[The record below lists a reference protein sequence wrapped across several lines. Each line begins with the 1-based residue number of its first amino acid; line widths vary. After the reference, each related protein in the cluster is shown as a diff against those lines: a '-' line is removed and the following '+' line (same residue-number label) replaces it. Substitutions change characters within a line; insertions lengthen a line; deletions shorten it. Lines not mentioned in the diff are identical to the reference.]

1 MASKHTATAYA
12 NKRIL
17 ALRAQLGAFADVAV
31 KPAMKA
37 PLLGDDAACSWV
49 EMAYES
55 AWNGH
60 PAGPFEFNRAV
71 FEDIKRLYDASEQPV
86 PVLWG
91 HPRHDLG
98 VPIDAA
104 GWIQALEIRDGADG
118 VELWGYVEWTKD
130 AADRIALG
138 AQRFCSVVV
147 DFAPI
152 DRATGEVAGLA
163 ELYELGLTPSPFLPG
178 MTPIT
183 LSRVGTPAR
192 KSTTRSLAMDPKKVL
207 SSIAAAL
214 GLAKDASPEK
224 MKKAFDALVALAN
237 AMAEEQIATIEEP
250 AVAIADGEG
259 VAEMMCGPKKV
270 KGMARIAQSVRAL
283 AEVMAE
289 PVEMPE
295 VETLAEEST
304 EAAGQMILGKLVEA
318 TGLDEAGV
326 VAAIIEKLDQIAATL
341 VAGPVSGMS
350 TDAGAQLMRTTT
362 ELSAHKAR
370 AVELAAT
377 VATLQAQVA
386 ELSQERAARQALERK
401 ARIEASFSRLLSE
414 GRVTDAQREAFT
426 QASEQNEKLALDIYS
441 ALPATAQPPVGAMV
455 TGAKAARENTVSKL
469 SASSDPLVNIF
480 RNDAKAAGLRGKAA
494 DDHVAVMLSKHAARN
509 SNA

>member
-1 MASKHTATAYA
+1 MATKQTATAFA
-12 NKRIL
+12 DRRIL
-17 ALRAQLGAFADVAV
+17 ALRASLGAFADGVA
-31 KPAMKA
+31 PAMKS
-37 PLLGDDAACSWV
+37 PLLVDAACSWV

-60 PAGPFEFNRAV
+60 PAGPFEFNREV
-71 FEDIKRLYDASEQPV
+71 FTDIKRLYDAGEQPV

-104 GWIQALEIRDGADG
+104 GWIQALEIRDGAQG

-152 DRATGEVAGLA
+152 DRATGESAGLA

-192 KSTTRSLAMDPKKVL
+192 KSTTRSLAMDPTKVL
-207 SSIAAAL
+207 MAIATAL
-214 GLAKDASPEK
+214 GLKKDATPEK
-224 MKKAFDALVALAN
+224 MKKAFDALVALAS
-237 AMAEEQIATIEEP
+237 AMAEEQTAIMEP
-250 AVAIADGEG
+250 VAEG
-259 VAEMMCGPKKV
+259 VAEMACGPDKL
-270 KGMARIAQSVRAL
+270 KGLTRIAKSVRAL
-283 AEVMAE
+283 ADEIMTEPMADG
-289 PVEMPE
+289 VVPE
-295 VETLAEEST
+295 VEDLAAEAT
-304 EAAGQMILGKLVEA
+304 EAAGTMVLGKLVEA
-318 TGLDEAGV
+318 TGMDEAGV
-326 VAAIIEKLDQIAATL
+326 LAAVTEKLDQIAALL
-341 VAGPVSGMS
+341 VAGPVSGM
-350 TDAGAQLMRTTT
+350 TADANAQLSRTVT

-377 VATLQAQVA
+377 VTALQAQVA
-386 ELSQERAARQALERK
+386 ELSQERAQRQALERT
-401 ARIEASFSRLLSE
+401 ARIAASFSRLMGE
-414 GRVTDAQREAFT
+414 GRVTEAQRDAFVS
-426 QASEQNEKLALDIYS
+426 ASEQNETLALDIYS
-441 ALPATAQPPVGAMV
+441 ALPATAQPPVGALV
-455 TGAKAARENTVSKL
+455 TGPKAARENGVAKL
-469 SASSDPLVNIF
+469 SSSDPLVNIF
-480 RNDAKAAGLRGKAA
+480 RADARAAGLRGKAA

-509 SNA
+509 SGA

>member
-1 MASKHTATAYA
+1 MASKQTATAFA
-12 NKRIL
+12 DRRIL
-17 ALRAQLGAFADVAV
+17 ALRAQLGAFADGIAA
-31 KPAMKA
+31 PAMKS
-37 PLLGDDAACSWV
+37 PLLSGAPCSWV

-55 AWNGH
+55 EWNGH
-60 PAGPFEFNRAV
+60 PAGPFAFTREV
-71 FEDIKRLYDASEQPV
+71 FTDIKRLYDESEQPV

-104 GWIQALEIRDGADG
+104 GWIQSLEIRDGADG
-118 VELWGYVEWTKD
+118 CELWGYVEWTKD

-152 DRATGEVAGLA
+152 DRVTGEPAGLA

-192 KSTTRSLAMDPKKVL
+192 KSTTRSLAMDPTKVL
-207 SSIAAAL
+207 MAIATAL
-214 GLAKDASPEK
+214 GLKKDATPEK
-224 MKKAFDALVALAN
+224 MKKAFDALVALAG
-237 AMAEEQIATIEEP
+237 AMAEESVPVAEIAS
-250 AVAIADGEG
+250 EG
-259 VAEMMCGPKKV
+259 VAEMMDEKKV
-270 KGMARIAQSVRAL
+270 KGLARIAASVRKL
-283 AEVMAE
+283 ADEVLVEEMPDVEEMAE
-289 PVEMPE
+289 E
-295 VETLAEEST
+295 AT
-304 EAAGQMILGKLVEA
+304 EAAGTMILGKLTEA

-326 VAAIIEKLDQIAATL
+326 LAAITEKLDQIAAML

-350 TDAGAQLMRTTT
+350 ADAGAQMMRQTT

-386 ELSQERAARQALERK
+386 ELSREREARQALERT
-401 ARIEASFSRLLSE
+401 ARIGASFSRLMGE
-414 GRVTDAQREAFT
+414 GRVTEAQRDAFVA
-426 QASEQNEKLALDIYS
+426 ASEQNEKLALDIYS
-441 ALPATAQPPVGAMV
+441 SLPATAQPPTGAMV
-455 TGAKAARENTVSKL
+455 TGAKAARENPVSKL
-469 SASSDPLVNIF
+469 SASNDPLTNIF
-480 RNDAKAAGLRGKAA
+480 RNDAKAAGLRGAAA
-494 DDHVAVMLSKHAARN
+494 DQHVATMLSKHAARN

>member
-1 MASKHTATAYA
+1 MATTATAFA
-12 NKRIL
+12 DKRIL
-17 ALRAQLGAFADVAV
+17 ALRSTLGAFSAGVA
-31 KPAMKA
+31 PAMKS
-37 PLLGDDAACSWV
+37 PLIEGAKYSWV

-71 FEDIKRLYDASEQPV
+71 FEDIKRIYDASEQPV

-104 GWIQALEIRDGADG
+104 GWVQALEVRDGADG
-118 VELWGYVEWTKD
+118 VELWGYVEWTAD
-130 AADRIALG
+130 AAKRIEAG

-152 DRATGEVAGLA
+152 DRATGETAGLA

-192 KSTTRSLAMDPKKVL
+192 KSTTRSLAMDPTKVL
-207 SSIAAAL
+207 MAIATAL
-214 GLAKDASPEK
+214 GLKKDATPEK
-224 MKKAFDALVALAN
+224 MKKAFDALVALAG
-237 AMAEEQIATIEEP
+237 AMAEEKEAILEP
-250 AVAIADGEG
+250 VAEG
-259 VAEMMCGPKKV
+259 VAEMMDEKKV
-270 KGMARIAQSVRAL
+270 KGLARIAASVRKL
-283 AEVMAE
+283 ADEVLVEPMADGMV
-289 PVEMPE
+289 PDVEE
-295 VETLAEEST
+295 LAEEAS
-304 EAAGQMILGKLVEA
+304 EAAGTMVLGKLVEA
-318 TGLDEAGV
+318 TGMDEAGV
-326 VAAIIEKLDQIAATL
+326 LAAVTEKLDQIAALL
-341 VAGPVSGMS
+341 VAGPVSGM
-350 TDAGAQLMRTTT
+350 TADANAQLSRTVT

-377 VATLQAQVA
+377 VTALQAQVA
-386 ELSQERAARQALERK
+386 ELSQERAQRQALERT
-401 ARIEASFSRLLSE
+401 ARIAASFSRLLGE
-414 GRVTDAQREAFT
+414 GRVTEAQRDAFVA
-426 QASEQNEKLALDIYS
+426 ASEQNEKLALDIYS

-455 TGAKAARENTVSKL
+455 TGAKAARENAVSKL
-469 SASSDPLVNIF
+469 SASNDPLVNIF

>member
-1 MASKHTATAYA
+1 MASTATAFA
-12 NKRIL
+12 DKRIL
-17 ALRAQLGAFADVAV
+17 ALRSPLGAFADGI
-31 KPAMKA
+31 KPAMKS
-37 PLLGDDAACSWV
+37 PLLVDAACSWV

-55 AWNGH
+55 EWNGH
-60 PAGPFEFNRAV
+60 PAGPFAFTREV
-71 FEDIKRLYDASEQPV
+71 FADIKRLYDESEQPV

-104 GWIQALEIRDGADG
+104 GWIQSLEIRDGADG

-152 DRATGEVAGLA
+152 DRVTGEPAGLA

-192 KSTTRSLAMDPKKVL
+192 KSTTRSLAMDPTKVL
-207 SSIAAAL
+207 MAIATAL
-214 GLAKDASPEK
+214 GLKKDATPEK
-224 MKKAFDALVALAN
+224 MKKAFDALVALAG
-237 AMAEEQIATIEEP
+237 AMAEESVPVAEIAS
-250 AVAIADGEG
+250 EG
-259 VAEMMCGPKKV
+259 VAEMMDEKKV
-270 KGMARIAQSVRAL
+270 KGLARIAASVRKL
-283 AEVMAE
+283 ADEVLVEEMPDVEEMAE
-289 PVEMPE
+289 E
-295 VETLAEEST
+295 AT
-304 EAAGQMILGKLVEA
+304 EAAGTMILGKLTEA

-326 VAAIIEKLDQIAATL
+326 LAAITEKLDQIAAML

-350 TDAGAQLMRTTT
+350 ADAGAQMMRQTT

-386 ELSQERAARQALERK
+386 ELSREREARQALERT
-401 ARIEASFSRLLSE
+401 ARIAASFSRLMGE
-414 GRVTDAQREAFT
+414 GRVTEAQRDAFVA
-426 QASEQNEKLALDIYS
+426 ASEQNEKLALDIYS
-441 ALPATAQPPVGAMV
+441 SLPATAQPPTGAMV
-455 TGAKAARENTVSKL
+455 TGAKAARENPVSKL
-469 SASSDPLVNIF
+469 SASNDPLVNIF
-480 RNDAKAAGLRGKAA
+480 RADAKAAGLRGKAA
-494 DDHVAVMLSKHAARN
+494 DDHVATMLSKHAARN

>member
-1 MASKHTATAYA
+1 MATKQTATAFA
-12 NKRIL
+12 DRRIL
-17 ALRAQLGAFADVAV
+17 ALRASLGAFADGVA
-31 KPAMKA
+31 KPAMKS
-37 PLLGDDAACSWV
+37 PLLVDAACSWV

-55 AWNGH
+55 EWNGH
-60 PAGPFEFNRAV
+60 PAGPFAFTRAV
-71 FEDIKRLYDASEQPV
+71 FADIKRLYDMGEQPV

-104 GWIQALEIRDGADG
+104 GWIQALEVRDGADG

-147 DFAPI
+147 DFAPT
-152 DRATGEVAGLA
+152 DRVTGESAGLA

-192 KSTTRSLAMDPKKVL
+192 RNTRSLAMDPTKVL
-207 SSIAAAL
+207 MAIAAAL
-214 GLAKDASPEK
+214 GLKKDATPEK
-224 MKKAFDALVALAN
+224 MKKAFDALVSLAG
-237 AMAEEQIATIEEP
+237 AMAEESMPVAEIAS
-250 AVAIADGEG
+250 EG
-259 VAEMMCGPKKV
+259 VAGMMDEKKV
-270 KGMARIAQSVRAL
+270 QGLSRIAVSVRKL
-283 AEVMAE
+283 ADELLVDEM
-289 PVEMPE
+289 VESVPD
-295 VETLAEEST
+295 VSDLAEEAT
-304 EAAGQMILGKLVEA
+304 EAAGTMVLGKLVQA

-326 VAAIIEKLDQIAATL
+326 VAAITEKLDQIAAML

-350 TDAGAQLMRTTT
+350 ADAGAQMMRQTT

-377 VATLQAQVA
+377 VQTLQAQVA
-386 ELSQERAARQALERK
+386 ELSRERVQRQALERT
-401 ARIEASFSRLLSE
+401 ARIASSFARLLDE
-414 GRVTDAQREAFT
+414 GRVTEAQRPAFAS
-426 QASEQNEKLALDIYS
+426 ASEQNETLALDIYS
-441 ALPATAQPPVGAMV
+441 ALPATAQPPVGALV
-455 TGAKAARENTVSKL
+455 TGSKAARENNVAKL
-469 SASSDPLVNIF
+469 SSTDPLVNIF
-480 RNDAKAAGLRGKAA
+480 RADAKAAGLRGKAA

-509 SNA
+509 SGA

>member
-1 MASKHTATAYA
+1 MATKQTATAFA
-12 NKRIL
+12 DRRIL
-17 ALRAQLGAFADVAV
+17 ALRASLGAFADGIA
-31 KPAMKA
+31 PAMKS
-37 PLLGDDAACSWV
+37 PLLVDAACSWV

-55 AWNGH
+55 EWNGH
-60 PAGPFEFNRAV
+60 PAGPFAFNRDV
-71 FEDIKRLYDASEQPV
+71 FRDMKRLYDSGEQPV

-104 GWIQALEIRDGADG
+104 GWIQALEVRDGADG

-138 AQRFCSVVV
+138 AQRYCSVVV

-152 DRATGEVAGLA
+152 DRVTGESAGLA

-192 KSTTRSLAMDPKKVL
+192 RNTRSLAMDPTKVL
-207 SSIAAAL
+207 MAIAAAL
-214 GLAKDASPEK
+214 GLKKDATPEK
-224 MKKAFDALVALAN
+224 MKKAFDALVSLAG
-237 AMAEEQIATIEEP
+237 AMAEESMPVAEIAS
-250 AVAIADGEG
+250 EG
-259 VAEMMCGPKKV
+259 VAGMMDEKKV
-270 KGMARIAQSVRAL
+270 QGLSRIAVSVRKL
-283 AEVMAE
+283 ADELLVDEM
-289 PVEMPE
+289 VESVPD
-295 VETLAEEST
+295 VSDLAEEAT
-304 EAAGQMILGKLVEA
+304 EAAGTMVLGKLVQA

-326 VAAIIEKLDQIAATL
+326 VAAITEKLDQVAAML

-350 TDAGAQLMRTTT
+350 ADAGAQMMRQTT

-377 VATLQAQVA
+377 VQTLQAQVA
-386 ELSQERAARQALERK
+386 ELSRERVQRQALERT
-401 ARIEASFSRLLSE
+401 ARISASFARLLDE
-414 GRVTDAQREAFT
+414 GRVTEAQRPAFAS
-426 QASEQNEKLALDIYS
+426 ASEQNETLALDIYS
-441 ALPATAQPPVGAMV
+441 ALPATAQPPVGALV
-455 TGAKAARENTVSKL
+455 TGAKAARENNVAKL
-469 SASSDPLVNIF
+469 SSTDPLVNIF
-480 RNDAKAAGLRGKAA
+480 RADAKAAGLRGKAA

-509 SNA
+509 SGA

>member
-1 MASKHTATAYA
+1 MATKQTATAFA
-12 NKRIL
+12 DRRIL
-17 ALRAQLGAFADVAV
+17 ALRASIGAFADGVA
-31 KPAMKA
+31 PAMKS
-37 PLLGDDAACSWV
+37 PLLVDAACSWV

-55 AWNGH
+55 EWNGH
-60 PAGPFEFNRAV
+60 PAGPFAFNRDV
-71 FEDIKRLYDASEQPV
+71 FRDMKRLYDSGEQPV

-104 GWIQALEIRDGADG
+104 GWIQALEVRDGADG
-118 VELWGYVEWTKD
+118 VELWGYVEWTRD

-152 DRATGEVAGLA
+152 DRVTGESAGLA

-192 KSTTRSLAMDPKKVL
+192 RNTRSLAMDPTKVL
-207 SSIAAAL
+207 MAIAAAL
-214 GLAKDASPEK
+214 GLKKDATPEK
-224 MKKAFDALVALAN
+224 MKKAFDALVSLAG
-237 AMAEEQIATIEEP
+237 AMAEESMPVAEIAS
-250 AVAIADGEG
+250 EG
-259 VAEMMCGPKKV
+259 VAGMMDEKKV
-270 KGMARIAQSVRAL
+270 QGLSRIAVSVRKL
-283 AEVMAE
+283 ADELLVDEM
-289 PVEMPE
+289 VESVPD
-295 VETLAEEST
+295 VSDLAEEAT
-304 EAAGQMILGKLVEA
+304 EAAGTMVLGKLVQA

-326 VAAIIEKLDQIAATL
+326 VAAITEKLDQVAAML

-350 TDAGAQLMRTTT
+350 ADAGAQMMRQTT

-377 VATLQAQVA
+377 VQTLQAQVA
-386 ELSQERAARQALERK
+386 ELSRERVQRQALERT
-401 ARIEASFSRLLSE
+401 ARISASFSRLLDE
-414 GRVTDAQREAFT
+414 GRVTEAQRTAFVS
-426 QASEQNEKLALDIYS
+426 ASEQNETLALDIYS
-441 ALPATAQPPVGAMV
+441 ALPATAQPPVGALV
-455 TGAKAARENTVSKL
+455 TGSKAARENNVAKL
-469 SASSDPLVNIF
+469 SSTDPLVNIF
-480 RNDAKAAGLRGKAA
+480 RADAKAAGLRGKAA

-509 SNA
+509 SGA

>member
-1 MASKHTATAYA
+1 MASKQTATAFA
-12 NKRIL
+12 DRRIL
-17 ALRAQLGAFADVAV
+17 ALRASLGAFADVVA
-31 KPAMKA
+31 KPAMKS
-37 PLLGDDAACSWV
+37 PLLVDAACSWV

-71 FEDIKRLYDASEQPV
+71 FEDIKRIYDMGEQPV

-104 GWIQALEIRDGADG
+104 GWVQALEVRDGAQG
-118 VELWGYVEWTKD
+118 VELWGYVEWTAD
-130 AADRIALG
+130 AAKRIEAG

-152 DRATGEVAGLA
+152 DRATGEAAGLA

-192 KSTTRSLAMDPKKVL
+192 KSTTRSLAMDPTKVL
-207 SSIAAAL
+207 MAIATAL
-214 GLAKDASPEK
+214 GLKKDATPEK
-224 MKKAFDALVALAN
+224 MKKAFDALVALAG
-237 AMAEEQIATIEEP
+237 AMAEEKEAILEP
-250 AVAIADGEG
+250 VAEG
-259 VAEMMCGPKKV
+259 VAEMMDEKKV
-270 KGMARIAQSVRAL
+270 KGLARIAASVRKL
-283 AEVMAE
+283 ADEVLVEPMADGMV
-289 PVEMPE
+289 PDVEE
-295 VETLAEEST
+295 LAEEAS
-304 EAAGQMILGKLVEA
+304 EAAGTMVLGKLVEA
-318 TGLDEAGV
+318 TGMDEAGV
-326 VAAIIEKLDQIAATL
+326 LAAVTEKLDQIAALL
-341 VAGPVSGMS
+341 VAGPVSGM
-350 TDAGAQLMRTTT
+350 TADANAQLSRTVT

-377 VATLQAQVA
+377 VTALQAQVA
-386 ELSQERAARQALERK
+386 ELSQERAQRQALERT
-401 ARIEASFSRLLSE
+401 ARIAASFSRLLGE
-414 GRVTDAQREAFT
+414 GRVTEAQRDAFAA
-426 QASEQNEKLALDIYS
+426 ASEQNEKLALDIYS

-455 TGAKAARENTVSKL
+455 TGAKAARENAVSKL
-469 SASSDPLVNIF
+469 SASNDPLVNIF

-494 DDHVAVMLSKHAARN
+494 DDHVATMLSKHAARN

>member
-1 MASKHTATAYA
+1 MASKQTATAFSDR
-12 NKRIL
+12 RIL
-17 ALRAQLGAFADVAV
+17 ALRAQLGAFADVAA

-37 PLLGDDAACSWV
+37 PLLVDAACSWV

-104 GWIQALEIRDGADG
+104 GWIQALEIRDGAQG

-152 DRATGEVAGLA
+152 DRVTGESAGLA

-183 LSRVGTPAR
+183 LSRVGAPSR
-192 KSTTRSLAMDPKKVL
+192 KSTRSLAMDPTKVL
-207 SSIAAAL
+207 MSIATAL
-214 GLAKDASPEK
+214 GLKKDATPEK
-224 MKKAFDALVALAN
+224 MKKAFDALVALAG
-237 AMAEEQIATIEEP
+237 AMAEEKEAILEP
-250 AVAIADGEG
+250 VAEG
-259 VAEMMCGPKKV
+259 VAEMMDEKKV
-270 KGMARIAQSVRAL
+270 KGLARIAASVRKL
-283 AEVMAE
+283 ADEIMVEPMA
-289 PVEMPE
+289 EMPE
-295 VETLAEEST
+295 VEDLAAEAT
-304 EAAGQMILGKLVEA
+304 EAAGTMVLGKLVEA
-318 TGLDEAGV
+318 TGMDEV
-326 VAAIIEKLDQIAATL
+326 CVDAAATEKLDQIAALL
-341 VAGPVSGMS
+341 VAGPVSGM
-350 TDAGAQLMRTTT
+350 TADANAQLSRTVT

-377 VATLQAQVA
+377 VTALQAQVA
-386 ELSQERAARQALERK
+386 ELSQERAQRQALERT
-401 ARIEASFSRLLSE
+401 ARIAASFSRLLGE
-414 GRVTDAQREAFT
+414 GRVTEAQRDAFVA
-426 QASEQNEKLALDIYS
+426 ASEQNEKLALDIYS

-455 TGAKAARENTVSKL
+455 TGAKAARENAVSKL
-469 SASSDPLVNIF
+469 SASNDPLVNIF

>member
-1 MASKHTATAYA
+1 MATKQTATAFA
-12 NKRIL
+12 DRRIL
-17 ALRAQLGAFADVAV
+17 ALRASLGAFADGI
-31 KPAMKA
+31 KPTMKS
-37 PLLGDDAACSWV
+37 PLLVDAACSWV

-55 AWNGH
+55 EWNGH
-60 PAGPFEFNRAV
+60 PAGPFAFTRAV
-71 FEDIKRLYDASEQPV
+71 FADIKRLYDMGEQPV

-104 GWIQALEIRDGADG
+104 GWIQALEIRDGAQG

-152 DRATGEVAGLA
+152 DRVTGESAGLA

-183 LSRVGTPAR
+183 LSRVGAPSR
-192 KSTTRSLAMDPKKVL
+192 KSTRSLAMDPTKVL
-207 SSIAAAL
+207 MAIATAL
-214 GLAKDASPEK
+214 GLKKDATPEK
-224 MKKAFDALVALAN
+224 MKKAFDALVALAG
-237 AMAEEQIATIEEP
+237 AMAEESMPVAEIAS
-250 AVAIADGEG
+250 EG
-259 VAEMMCGPKKV
+259 VAEMMMDEKKV
-270 KGMARIAQSVRAL
+270 KGLSRIAAGVRKL
-283 AEVMAE
+283 ADELLIEEMPDVEDMAE
-289 PVEMPE
+289 E
-295 VETLAEEST
+295 AS
-304 EAAGQMILGKLVEA
+304 EAAGTMILGKLTEA

-326 VAAIIEKLDQIAATL
+326 VAAITEKLDQIAAML

-350 TDAGAQLMRTTT
+350 ADAGAQMMRQTT

-377 VATLQAQVA
+377 VQTLQAQVA
-386 ELSQERAARQALERK
+386 ELSQERAQRQALERT
-401 ARIEASFSRLLSE
+401 ARIAASFSRLMGE
-414 GRVTDAQREAFT
+414 GRVTEAQRDTFVK
-426 QASEQNEKLALDIYS
+426 ASEQNETLALDIYS
-441 ALPATAQPPVGAMV
+441 ALPATAQPPVGALV
-455 TGAKAARENTVSKL
+455 TGPKAARENSVAKL
-469 SASSDPLVNIF
+469 SSSDPLVNIF
-480 RNDAKAAGLRGKAA
+480 RADAKAAGLRGKAA

-509 SNA
+509 SGA

>member
-1 MASKHTATAYA
+1 MASKHTATAFA
-12 NKRIL
+12 DRRIL
-17 ALRAQLGAFADVAV
+17 ALRAQLGAFADAAYT
-31 KPAMKA
+31 PAMKA
-37 PLLGDDAACSWV
+37 PLLADAACSWV

-55 AWNGH
+55 EWHGH
-60 PAGPFEFNRAV
+60 PAGPFAFTRAV
-71 FEDIKRLYDASEQPV
+71 FEDIKRLYDMSEQPV

-104 GWIQALEIRDGADG
+104 GWIQALEIRDGAQG
-118 VELWGYVEWTKD
+118 VELWGYAEWTKD

-192 KSTTRSLAMDPKKVL
+192 KSTTRSLAMDPTKVL
-207 SSIAAAL
+207 MAIATAL
-214 GLAKDASPEK
+214 GLKKDATPEK
-224 MKKAFDALVALAN
+224 MKKAFDALVALAG
-237 AMAEEQIATIEEP
+237 AMAEESMPVAEIAS
-250 AVAIADGEG
+250 EG
-259 VAEMMCGPKKV
+259 VAEMMDEKKV
-270 KGMARIAQSVRAL
+270 KGLSRIAAGVRKLADELLVDEMVESVPD
-283 AEVMAE
+283 VSD
-289 PVEMPE
+289 
-295 VETLAEEST
+295 LAEEAS
-304 EAAGQMILGKLVEA
+304 EAAGTMILGKLVEA
-318 TGLDEAGV
+318 TGMDEAGV
-326 VAAIIEKLDQIAATL
+326 LASITEKLDQIAALL

-386 ELSQERAARQALERK
+386 ELSRERVQRQALERT
-401 ARIEASFSRLLSE
+401 ARIAASFSRLLDE
-414 GRVTDAQREAFT
+414 GRVTEVQRTAFVS
-426 QASEQNEKLALDIYS
+426 ASEQNETLALDIYS
-441 ALPATAQPPVGAMV
+441 ALPATAQPPVGALV
-455 TGAKAARENTVSKL
+455 TGAKAARENSVAKL
-469 SASSDPLVNIF
+469 STSDPLVNIF
-480 RNDAKAAGLRGKAA
+480 RADAKAAGLRGKAA
-494 DDHVAVMLSKHAARN
+494 DDHIAVMLSKHAARN

>member
-1 MASKHTATAYA
+1 MASTATAFA
-12 NKRIL
+12 DKRIL
-17 ALRAQLGAFADVAV
+17 ALRSPLGAFADGI

-37 PLLGDDAACSWV
+37 PLLVDAACSWV

-55 AWNGH
+55 EWNGH
-60 PAGPFEFNRAV
+60 PAGPFAFTREV
-71 FEDIKRLYDASEQPV
+71 FADIKRLYDESEQPV

-104 GWIQALEIRDGADG
+104 GWIQSLEIRDGADG

-152 DRATGEVAGLA
+152 DRVTGEPAGLA

-192 KSTTRSLAMDPKKVL
+192 KSTTRSLAMDPTKVL
-207 SSIAAAL
+207 MAIATAL
-214 GLAKDASPEK
+214 GLKKDATPEK
-224 MKKAFDALVALAN
+224 MKKAFDALVALAG
-237 AMAEEQIATIEEP
+237 AMAEESVPVAEIAS
-250 AVAIADGEG
+250 EG
-259 VAEMMCGPKKV
+259 VAEMMDEKRV
-270 KGMARIAQSVRAL
+270 KGLARIAASVRKL
-283 AEVMAE
+283 ADEVLVEEMPDVEEMAE
-289 PVEMPE
+289 E
-295 VETLAEEST
+295 AT
-304 EAAGQMILGKLVEA
+304 EAAGTMILGKLTEA

-326 VAAIIEKLDQIAATL
+326 LAAITEKLDQIAAML

-350 TDAGAQLMRTTT
+350 ADAGAQMMRQTT

-386 ELSQERAARQALERK
+386 ELSREREARQALERT
-401 ARIEASFSRLLSE
+401 ARIAASFSRLMGE
-414 GRVTDAQREAFT
+414 GRVTEAQRDAFVA
-426 QASEQNEKLALDIYS
+426 ASEQNEKLALDIYS
-441 ALPATAQPPVGAMV
+441 SLPATAQPPTGAMV
-455 TGAKAARENTVSKL
+455 TGAKAARENPVSKL
-469 SASSDPLVNIF
+469 SASNDPLVNIF
-480 RNDAKAAGLRGKAA
+480 RADAKAAGLRGKAA
-494 DDHVAVMLSKHAARN
+494 DDHVATMLSKHAARN

>member
-1 MASKHTATAYA
+1 MASKQTATAFA
-12 NKRIL
+12 DRRIL
-17 ALRAQLGAFADVAV
+17 ALRAQLGAFADVAA

-37 PLLGDDAACSWV
+37 PLLSDAACSWV

-71 FEDIKRLYDASEQPV
+71 FEDIKRLYDSSEQPV

-118 VELWGYVEWTKD
+118 CELWGYCEWTKD

-147 DFAPI
+147 DFAPV
-152 DRATGEVAGLA
+152 DRATGESAGLA

-183 LSRVGTPAR
+183 LSRVGAPSR
-192 KSTTRSLAMDPKKVL
+192 KSTRSLAMDPKKVL

-224 MKKAFDALVALAN
+224 MKRAFDALVALAN
-237 AMAEEQIATIEEP
+237 AMAEEQVATVEEP

-283 AEVMAE
+283 AEVMGE
-289 PVEMPE
+289 SPEMPE
-295 VETLAEEST
+295 VEDLAAEAT
-304 EAAGQMILGKLVEA
+304 EAAGTMVLGKLVEA

-326 VAAIIEKLDQIAATL
+326 VASVIEKLDQIAALL
-341 VAGPVSGMS
+341 VAGPVSGM
-350 TDAGAQLMRTTT
+350 TADANAQLSRTVT

-377 VATLQAQVA
+377 VTALQAQVA
-386 ELSQERAARQALERK
+386 ELSQERAQRQALERT
-401 ARIEASFSRLLSE
+401 ARIAASFSRLLGE
-414 GRVTDAQREAFT
+414 GRVTEAQRDAFV

-455 TGAKAARENTVSKL
+455 TGAKAARENAVSKL
-469 SASSDPLVNIF
+469 SASNDPLVNIF
-480 RNDAKAAGLRGKAA
+480 RADAKAAGLRGKAA
-494 DDHVAVMLSKHAARN
+494 DDHVATMLSKHAARN

>member
-1 MASKHTATAYA
+1 MASKHTATAFA
-12 NKRIL
+12 DRRIL
-17 ALRAQLGAFADVAV
+17 ALRAQLGAFADAAYT
-31 KPAMKA
+31 PAMKA
-37 PLLGDDAACSWV
+37 PLLADAACSWV

-55 AWNGH
+55 EWHGH
-60 PAGPFEFNRAV
+60 PAGPFAFTRAV
-71 FEDIKRLYDASEQPV
+71 FEDIKRLYDMSEQPV

-104 GWIQALEIRDGADG
+104 GWIQALEIRDGAQG
-118 VELWGYVEWTKD
+118 VELWGYAEWTKD

-192 KSTTRSLAMDPKKVL
+192 KSTTRSLAMDPTKVL
-207 SSIAAAL
+207 MAIATAL
-214 GLAKDASPEK
+214 GLKKDATPEK
-224 MKKAFDALVALAN
+224 MKKAFDALVALAG
-237 AMAEEQIATIEEP
+237 AMAEESMPVAEIAS
-250 AVAIADGEG
+250 EG
-259 VAEMMCGPKKV
+259 VAEMMMDEKKV
-270 KGMARIAQSVRAL
+270 KGLSRIAASVRKL
-283 AEVMAE
+283 ADEVLVDEM
-289 PVEMPE
+289 VEGVPD
-295 VETLAEEST
+295 VSDLAEEAS
-304 EAAGQMILGKLVEA
+304 EAAGTMILGKLVEA
-318 TGLDEAGV
+318 TGMDEAGV
-326 VAAIIEKLDQIAATL
+326 LASITEKLDQIAALL

-386 ELSQERAARQALERK
+386 ELSRERVQRQALERT
-401 ARIEASFSRLLSE
+401 ARIAASFSRLLDE
-414 GRVTDAQREAFT
+414 GRVTEVQRTAFVS
-426 QASEQNEKLALDIYS
+426 ASEQNETLALDIYS
-441 ALPATAQPPVGAMV
+441 ALPATAQPPVGALV
-455 TGAKAARENTVSKL
+455 TGAKAARENNVAKL
-469 SASSDPLVNIF
+469 SSTDPLVNIF
-480 RNDAKAAGLRGKAA
+480 RADAKAAGLRGKAA

>member
-1 MASKHTATAYA
+1 MATKQTATAFA
-12 NKRIL
+12 DRRIL
-17 ALRAQLGAFADVAV
+17 ALRASLGAFADGVA
-31 KPAMKA
+31 PAMKS
-37 PLLGDDAACSWV
+37 PLLVDAACSWV

-55 AWNGH
+55 EWNGH
-60 PAGPFEFNRAV
+60 PAGPFAFTRAV
-71 FEDIKRLYDASEQPV
+71 FADIKRLYDMGEQPV

-104 GWIQALEIRDGADG
+104 GWIQALEVRDGADG

-152 DRATGEVAGLA
+152 DRVTGESAGLA

-192 KSTTRSLAMDPKKVL
+192 RNTRSLAMDPTKVL
-207 SSIAAAL
+207 MAIATAL
-214 GLAKDASPEK
+214 GLKKDATPEK
-224 MKKAFDALVALAN
+224 MKKAFDALVALAG
-237 AMAEEQIATIEEP
+237 AMAEESMPVAEIAS
-250 AVAIADGEG
+250 EG
-259 VAEMMCGPKKV
+259 VAEMMMDEKRV
-270 KGMARIAQSVRAL
+270 KGLSRIAASVRKL
-283 AEVMAE
+283 ADELLVDEM
-289 PVEMPE
+289 VESVPD
-295 VETLAEEST
+295 VSDLAEEAT
-304 EAAGQMILGKLVEA
+304 EAAGTMVLGKLVEA

-326 VAAIIEKLDQIAATL
+326 VAAITEKLDQIAAML

-350 TDAGAQLMRTTT
+350 ADAGAQMMRQTT

-377 VATLQAQVA
+377 VQTLQAQVA
-386 ELSQERAARQALERK
+386 ELSRERVQRQALERT
-401 ARIEASFSRLLSE
+401 ARISASFSRLLDE
-414 GRVTDAQREAFT
+414 GRVTEAQRTAFVS
-426 QASEQNEKLALDIYS
+426 ASEQNETLALDIYS
-441 ALPATAQPPVGAMV
+441 ALPATAQPPVGALV
-455 TGAKAARENTVSKL
+455 TGAKAARENNVAKL
-469 SASSDPLVNIF
+469 SSTDPLVNIF
-480 RNDAKAAGLRGKAA
+480 RADAKAAGFRGKAA

-509 SNA
+509 SGA

>member
-1 MASKHTATAYA
+1 MATKQTATAFA
-12 NKRIL
+12 DRRIL
-17 ALRAQLGAFADVAV
+17 ALRASLGAFADGVA
-31 KPAMKA
+31 PAMKA
-37 PLLGDDAACSWV
+37 PLLVDAACSWV

-55 AWNGH
+55 EWNGH
-60 PAGPFEFNRAV
+60 PAGPFAFNRAV
-71 FEDIKRLYDASEQPV
+71 FADIKRLYDAGEQPV

-104 GWIQALEIRDGADG
+104 GWIQALEIRDGAQG

-152 DRATGEVAGLA
+152 DRVTGETAGLA

-183 LSRVGTPAR
+183 LSRVGAPSR
-192 KSTTRSLAMDPKKVL
+192 KSTRSLAMDPTKVL
-207 SSIAAAL
+207 MAIATAL
-214 GLAKDASPEK
+214 GLKKDATPEK
-224 MKKAFDALVALAN
+224 MKKAFDALVALAG
-237 AMAEEQIATIEEP
+237 AMAEESMPVAEIAS
-250 AVAIADGEG
+250 EG
-259 VAEMMCGPKKV
+259 VAEMMMDEKKV
-270 KGMARIAQSVRAL
+270 KGLSRIAAGVRKL
-283 AEVMAE
+283 ADELLVDEM
-289 PVEMPE
+289 VEGVPD
-295 VETLAEEST
+295 VSDLAEEAT
-304 EAAGQMILGKLVEA
+304 EAAGTMVLGKLVEA

-326 VAAIIEKLDQIAATL
+326 VAAITEKLDQIAAML

-350 TDAGAQLMRTTT
+350 ADAGAQMMRQTT

-377 VATLQAQVA
+377 VQTLQAQVA
-386 ELSQERAARQALERK
+386 ELSQERAQRQALERT
-401 ARIEASFSRLLSE
+401 ARIAASFSRLMGE
-414 GRVTDAQREAFT
+414 GRVTEAQRDTFVK
-426 QASEQNEKLALDIYS
+426 ASEQNETLALDIYS
-441 ALPATAQPPVGAMV
+441 ALPATAQPPVGALV
-455 TGAKAARENTVSKL
+455 TGPKAARDNNVAKL
-469 SASSDPLVNIF
+469 SSTDPLVNIF
-480 RNDAKAAGLRGKAA
+480 RADAKAAGLRGKAA
-494 DDHVAVMLSKHAARN
+494 DDHVATMLSKHAARN

>member
-1 MASKHTATAYA
+1 MASKQTATAFA
-12 NKRIL
+12 DRRIL
-17 ALRAQLGAFADVAV
+17 ALRAQLGAFADGVAA
-31 KPAMKA
+31 PAMKA
-37 PLLGDDAACSWV
+37 PLLSGAPCSWV

-55 AWNGH
+55 EWNGH
-60 PAGPFEFNRAV
+60 PAGPFAFNREV
-71 FEDIKRLYDASEQPV
+71 FTDIKRLYDESEQPV

-104 GWIQALEIRDGADG
+104 GWIQSLEIRDGAQG

-152 DRATGEVAGLA
+152 DRVTGEPAGLA

-192 KSTTRSLAMDPKKVL
+192 KSTTRSLAMDPTKVL
-207 SSIAAAL
+207 MAIATAL
-214 GLAKDASPEK
+214 GLKKDATPEK
-224 MKKAFDALVALAN
+224 MKKAFDALVALAG
-237 AMAEEQIATIEEP
+237 AMAEEKEALIEP
-250 AVAIADGEG
+250 MSEG
-259 VAEMMCGPKKV
+259 VAEMACGPEKL
-270 KGMARIAQSVRAL
+270 KGLTRIAASVRKL
-283 AEVMAE
+283 ADELLVE
-289 PVEMPE
+289 EMPE
-295 VETLAEEST
+295 VEDLAAEAT
-304 EAAGQMILGKLVEA
+304 EAAGTMILGKLTEA

-326 VAAIIEKLDQIAATL
+326 LAAITEKLDQVAAML

-350 TDAGAQLMRTTT
+350 ADAGAQMMRQTT

-386 ELSQERAARQALERK
+386 ELSQERAQRQALERT
-401 ARIEASFSRLLSE
+401 ARIGASFSRLMGE
-414 GRVTDAQREAFT
+414 GRVTEAQRDAFVK
-426 QASEQNEKLALDIYS
+426 ASEQNETLALDIYS
-441 ALPATAQPPVGAMV
+441 SLPATAQPPTGALV
-455 TGAKAARENTVSKL
+455 TGAKAARENNVAKL
-469 SASSDPLVNIF
+469 SASNDPLTNIF
-480 RNDAKAAGLRGKAA
+480 RADAKAAGLRGAAA
-494 DDHVAVMLSKHAARN
+494 DQHVATMLSKHAARN

>member
-1 MASKHTATAYA
+1 MATKQTATAFA
-12 NKRIL
+12 DRRIL
-17 ALRAQLGAFADVAV
+17 ALRASLGAFADGIA
-31 KPAMKA
+31 PAMKS
-37 PLLGDDAACSWV
+37 PLLVDAACSWV

-55 AWNGH
+55 EWNGH
-60 PAGPFEFNRAV
+60 PAGPFAFNRDV
-71 FEDIKRLYDASEQPV
+71 FRDMKRLYDSGEQPV

-104 GWIQALEIRDGADG
+104 GWIQALEVRDGADG

-152 DRATGEVAGLA
+152 DRVTGESAGLA

-192 KSTTRSLAMDPKKVL
+192 RNTRSLAMDPTKVL
-207 SSIAAAL
+207 MAIAAAL
-214 GLAKDASPEK
+214 GLKKDATPEK
-224 MKKAFDALVALAN
+224 MKKAFDALVSLAG
-237 AMAEEQIATIEEP
+237 AMAEESMPVAEIAS
-250 AVAIADGEG
+250 EG
-259 VAEMMCGPKKV
+259 VAGMMDEKKV
-270 KGMARIAQSVRAL
+270 QGLSRIAASVRKL
-283 AEVMAE
+283 ADELLVDEM
-289 PVEMPE
+289 VESVPD
-295 VETLAEEST
+295 VSDLAEEAT
-304 EAAGQMILGKLVEA
+304 EAAGTMVLGKLVQA

-326 VAAIIEKLDQIAATL
+326 VAAITEKLDQVAAML

-350 TDAGAQLMRTTT
+350 ADAGAQMMRQTT

-377 VATLQAQVA
+377 VQTLQAQVA
-386 ELSQERAARQALERK
+386 ELSRERVQRQALERT
-401 ARIEASFSRLLSE
+401 ARISASFARLLDE
-414 GRVTDAQREAFT
+414 GRVTEAQRPAFAS
-426 QASEQNEKLALDIYS
+426 ASEQNETLALDIYS
-441 ALPATAQPPVGAMV
+441 ALPATAQPPVGALV
-455 TGAKAARENTVSKL
+455 TGAKAARENNVAKL
-469 SASSDPLVNIF
+469 SSTDPLVNIF
-480 RNDAKAAGLRGKAA
+480 RADAKAAGLRGKAA

-509 SNA
+509 SGA

>member
-1 MASKHTATAYA
+1 MATKQTATAFA
-12 NKRIL
+12 DRRIL
-17 ALRAQLGAFADVAV
+17 ALRASLGAFADGVA
-31 KPAMKA
+31 PAMKS
-37 PLLGDDAACSWV
+37 PLLVDAACSWV

-55 AWNGH
+55 EWNGH
-60 PAGPFEFNRAV
+60 PAGPFAFTRDV
-71 FEDIKRLYDASEQPV
+71 FTDMKRLYDAGEQPV

-104 GWIQALEIRDGADG
+104 GWIQALEVRDGADG

-152 DRATGEVAGLA
+152 DRVTGESAGLA

-192 KSTTRSLAMDPKKVL
+192 KSTTRSLAMDPTKVL
-207 SSIAAAL
+207 MAIATAL
-214 GLAKDASPEK
+214 GLKKDATPEK
-224 MKKAFDALVALAN
+224 MKKAFDALVALAG
-237 AMAEEQIATIEEP
+237 AMAEESMPVAEIAS
-250 AVAIADGEG
+250 EG
-259 VAEMMCGPKKV
+259 VAGMMDEKKV
-270 KGMARIAQSVRAL
+270 QGLSRIAASVRKL
-283 AEVMAE
+283 ADELLIEEMPDVEDMAE
-289 PVEMPE
+289 E
-295 VETLAEEST
+295 AS
-304 EAAGQMILGKLVEA
+304 EAAGTMILGKLTEA
-318 TGLDEAGV
+318 TGMDEAGV
-326 VAAIIEKLDQIAATL
+326 LAAITEKLDQIAAML

-350 TDAGAQLMRTTT
+350 ADAGAQMMRQTT

-377 VATLQAQVA
+377 VQTLQAQVA
-386 ELSQERAARQALERK
+386 ELSRERVQRQALERT
-401 ARIEASFSRLLSE
+401 ARIASSFSRLLDE
-414 GRVTDAQREAFT
+414 GRVTEAQRTAFVS
-426 QASEQNEKLALDIYS
+426 ASEQNETLALDIYS
-441 ALPATAQPPVGAMV
+441 ALPATAQPPVGALV
-455 TGAKAARENTVSKL
+455 TGAKAARENNVAKL
-469 SASSDPLVNIF
+469 SSSDPLVNIF
-480 RNDAKAAGLRGKAA
+480 RADAKAAGLRGKAA

-509 SNA
+509 SGA

>member
-1 MASKHTATAYA
+1 MASKHTATAFA
-12 NKRIL
+12 DRRIL

-37 PLLGDDAACSWV
+37 PLLVDAACSWV

-60 PAGPFEFNRAV
+60 PAGPFEFTREV

-104 GWIQALEIRDGADG
+104 GWIQALEIRDGAQG

-192 KSTTRSLAMDPKKVL
+192 KSTTRSLAMDPTKVL
-207 SSIAAAL
+207 MAIATAL
-214 GLAKDASPEK
+214 GLKKDATPEK
-224 MKKAFDALVALAN
+224 MKKAFDALVALAG
-237 AMAEEQIATIEEP
+237 AMAEEKEALVEP
-250 AVAIADGEG
+250 VAEG
-259 VAEMMCGPKKV
+259 VAEMACGPEKL
-270 KGMARIAQSVRAL
+270 KGLTRIAQSVRKL
-283 AEVMAE
+283 ADEVLVEEMMPDVEEMAE
-289 PVEMPE
+289 E
-295 VETLAEEST
+295 AS
-304 EAAGQMILGKLVEA
+304 EAAGTMILGKLTEA
-318 TGLDEAGV
+318 TGMDESGV
-326 VAAIIEKLDQIAATL
+326 LAAITEKLDQIAAML

-350 TDAGAQLMRTTT
+350 TDASAQMMRTTT

-414 GRVTDAQREAFT
+414 GRVTDAQREAFA

-441 ALPATAQPPVGAMV
+441 ALPATAQPPVGALV
-455 TGAKAARENTVSKL
+455 TGPKAARENTVSKL
-469 SASSDPLVNIF
+469 SASSDPLVQIF